1 MKNSYV
7 ALRNG
12 KPIAVGDDKK
22 ISEIADTQGVK
33 KMKMIIDENK
43 SNTGKR
49 L

>member
-1 MKNSYV
+1 MKERYV

-22 ISEIADTQGVK
+22 ISEITENGKAK
-33 KMKMIIDENK
+33 KMKMLIDENK
-43 SNTGKR
+43 SNQGKR